1 MMDNDTVKI
10 RALNDSARKT
20 FLGCRVMVTSGIRE
34 LDDIAGVMQ
43 RVAEY
48 DTYTEDNDPHGEHDF
63 GSFKHGGEVVFWKF
77 DYYDLSL
84 TAGSEDPTDP
94 DVTVRVLTVMLAS
107 EY

>member
-1 MMDNDTVKI
+1 MNDDTAKI
-10 RALNDSARKT
+10 RALNDSARSV

-34 LDDIAGVMQ
+34 LDDVARVMQ

-48 DTYTEDNDPHGEHDF
+48 DAFHDDNDPHAEHDF
-63 GSFKHGGEVVFWKF
+63 GSFRHGDETIFWKI

-84 TAGSEDPTDP
+84 TAGSEDPADP
-94 DVTVRVLTVMLAS
+94 EVTVRVLTVMLAS

>member
-1 MMDNDTVKI
+1 
-10 RALNDSARKT
+10 
-20 FLGCRVMVTSGIRE
+20 MVTSGIRE

-48 DTYTEDNDPHGEHDF
+48 DTFTEDNDPYGEHDF
-63 GSFKHGGEVVFWKF
+63 GSFRHGGEMVFWKF

-84 TAGSEDPTDP
+84 TSGSEDPAESEATI
-94 DVTVRVLTVMLAS
+94 RVLTIMLAS